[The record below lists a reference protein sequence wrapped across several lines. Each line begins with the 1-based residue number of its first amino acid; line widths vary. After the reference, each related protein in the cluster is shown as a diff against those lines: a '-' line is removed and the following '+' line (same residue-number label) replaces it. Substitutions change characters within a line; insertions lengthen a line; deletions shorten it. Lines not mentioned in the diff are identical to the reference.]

1 MRTLALLALLLL
13 PQVASA
19 QRRVTVPL
27 DVGVGPAAYFISGP
41 VYRDQPLH
49 TGVKISLQ
57 AVLDRAWLR
66 RNQAAI
72 PRSYRKQA
80 QQVEEIRISPSLFIP
95 DALIISPKVRDT
107 GLYGLTWRPLGLNVP
122 LATGRFSLNL
132 GAGLLLTYA
141 YLFSD
146 TLDDT
151 HFLRPGLDLGARAE
165 VELTQSFLVS
175 AGWSSG
181 LYIPQ
186 KLGSFGTGPLSES
199 MFHLGQ
205 AHLQLHVRF
214 PYTTRL

>member
-1 MRTLALLALLLL
+1 MRPLLLL
-13 PQVASA
+13 MLLLPLAAHA

-49 TGVKISLQ
+49 TGVKISLE
-57 AVLDRAWLR
+57 AVLDRDWLR
-66 RNQAAI
+66 RHRAVI
-72 PRSYRKQA
+72 PRRYRQQA
-80 QQVEEIRISPSLFIP
+80 LQMDEVRISPSLLIP

-107 GLYGLTWRPLGLNVP
+107 GLYGVTWRPLGLGLP
-122 LATGRFSLNL
+122 LATGAFSLKL
-132 GAGLLLTYA
+132 QAGLLLTYA
-141 YLFSD
+141 YLTSD
-146 TLDDT
+146 TLPDT
-151 HFLRPGLDLGARAE
+151 HFVRPGLDLGARME
-165 VELTQSFLVS
+165 VELTRSVLVS

-186 KLGSFGTGPLSES
+186 ELGGFGVGKVDRS